1 MSGSNMSRR
10 RTVAAASVSVALVG
24 LLSACSTGPEAPV
37 ASEPTQSVDPR
48 MALTDRLLTLA
59 EFPLANWRENDT
71 LLLPL
76 PDEVEESPTLSAGTA
91 SPTVEPR
98 TLCDDAD
105 SDLIFE
111 TTALAEASG
120 LVRVFSAG
128 GYLLELLLVDES
140 GELAETLQGRV
151 QECIDAGPVPPNSSF
166 TLLHGWAPT
175 VSQTD
180 GVFTAQ
186 FGALEESSKVSDITA
201 IGIAHEDGTTL
212 VTLSDIK
219 QLRTIL
225 SSEEFV
231 QITTSMHAK
240 LTS

>member
-1 MSGSNMSRR
+1 MSGLDMPRR

-24 LLSACSTGPEAPV
+24 LLSACSTGAEAPV
-37 ASEPTQSVDPR
+37 ASEPTPSVDPR

-59 EFPLANWRENDT
+59 EFPLANWREDDT

-76 PDEVEESPTLSAGTA
+76 PDKVEESPTLSAGTA
-91 SPTVEPR
+91 SPTAGPR

-105 SDLIFE
+105 SDLILE
-111 TTALAEASG
+111 TTAIAEASG

-140 GELAETLQGRV
+140 GELAETLQGKI
-151 QECIDAGPVPPNSSF
+151 QECIDAGPVPPSSSF

-175 VSQTD
+175 VPQAE

-201 IGIAHEDGTTL
+201 IGIAHEDGITL

-219 QLRTIL
+219 QLRTVL
-225 SSEEFV
+225 TSEEFV
-231 QITTSMHAK
+231 QITASMHDK
-240 LTS
+240 LTP